1 MESAREEGAPEEH
14 ITVFNK
20 ILKHAFDIMALYSM
34 SPKQVDKWKNW
45 KTHSRITRV
54 ALGSD
59 RNFLL
64 VAYRIH
70 TMLDQIVENLDDI
83 EIIGI
88 QMWKQSL
95 SHWYVNKPNFR
106 QHSEVIYY

>member
-1 MESAREEGAPEEH
+1 MLPGLS
-14 ITVFNK
+14 
-20 ILKHAFDIMALYSM
+20 
-34 SPKQVDKWKNW
+34 
-45 KTHSRITRV
+45 SRITRG
-54 ALGSD
+54 ALSSD

-70 TMLDQIVENLDDI
+70 LMLDQIVENLDDVELI
-83 EIIGI
+83 AI

-106 QHSEVIYY
+106 QHSQVIK